1 MILAAALW
9 LSTVSALAPIWP
21 MPSDISVGT
30 KSLNID
36 GSFAFK
42 QLSQSTLVD
51 KAISR
56 YSSLINVLPTANGGI
71 TSCSVQSESIDENL
85 EPGVDESY
93 ALTVTSDGICTITSK
108 TIWGSLYG
116 METFTQLLKRNTAT
130 DNSISCDYLP
140 VVIND
145 TPRFTHRGLMIDTSR
160 HYLSLDTIRGLID
173 NLPTS
178 KFNVLHWHTVSYVVY
193 ISPCLLP

>member
-1 MILAAALW
+1 MMILAALW
-9 LSTVSALAPIWP
+9 LSTVNALAPVWP
-21 MPSDISVGT
+21 MPSDITVGSS
-30 KSLNID
+30 SLNID
-36 GSFAFK
+36 GSFKFK

-51 KAISR
+51 RAITR
-56 YSSLINVLPTANGGI
+56 YSSLLNVASTATGGI
-71 TSCSVQSESIDENL
+71 KSCSVQSESIDENL

-93 ALTVTSDGICTITSK
+93 TLSISADGSCVIASK

-116 METFTQLLKRNTAT
+116 IETFTQLLKRNTAV

-140 VVIND
+140 VSIKD
-145 TPRFTHRGLMIDTSR
+145 SPRFTHRGLMIDTSR

-178 KFNVLHWHTVSYVVY
+178 KFNVLHWHTVSYVF
-193 ISPCLLP
+193 